1 MREMVKLS
9 QLEIKREVNLL
20 IKVGADNAKPTK
32 ELWIDNQFGG
42 ISI

>member
-1 MREMVKLS
+1 MVKLS

-20 IKVGADNAKPTK
+20 IKVDADNAKLTK
-32 ELWIDNQFGG
+32 ELLIDNQFGD

>member
-1 MREMVKLS
+1 MVKLS

-20 IKVGADNAKPTK
+20 IKVDADNAKLTK
-32 ELWIDNQFGG
+32 ELLIDNQFGG